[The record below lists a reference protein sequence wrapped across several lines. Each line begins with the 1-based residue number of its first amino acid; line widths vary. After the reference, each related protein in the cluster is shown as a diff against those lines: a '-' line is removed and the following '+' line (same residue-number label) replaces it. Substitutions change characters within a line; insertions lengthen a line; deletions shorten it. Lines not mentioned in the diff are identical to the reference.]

1 MSSSTSIMM
10 SSGTWIKLNDSQNH
24 SSDTKLRCIRR
35 VEKVNAATNFGNLWT
50 VLQFPI
56 PSSLKYKRIILAK
69 IRYYCEYWY
78 YSYESGNKETGM
90 EVAPYITDGQALYT
104 LTGANYESK
113 GELGAWKT
121 VEAFN
126 RIEYYP
132 RERIADVTDLLTGN
146 ISSDGYFTVFMAGM
160 PGWVENGVEGRI
172 SSLGTG
178 HEAYLDITYEDVT
191 QLAPTPTYPVN
202 ANVNENQEILFTW
215 AWNSSTEAVQA
226 AVQLEYKLKTAQSYT
241 VVSLTQTGHTYKLT
255 TGLPQGEYQWRIKG
269 TNDAGE
275 SSGYSSVVSFNV
287 VGKPAIPVINA
298 IPNRTLTEIT
308 WNAVGQLSADITLT
322 DSNGNVLVEQTI
334 ASQISSFKP
343 EMFLKGTYTFG
354 VRVRNETGINS
365 EWAYRTFSITAAG
378 PARPTIRLS
387 QNYAQ
392 VKININRDDNLN
404 YAIIRKE
411 DVKDAPEKILA
422 IIREDEYIDK
432 TFALETPYRYVVRAY
447 STGGYT
453 DSEPARAICHSET
466 VIIESVDDEVILDR
480 SESQFLPYVEDAV
493 TEFATFNTVGREYPI
508 VEHGENESWAFR
520 SNLFV
525 TEEQKAK
532 LRIMAKQNKLYYR
545 DYSKR
550 AFPVAIEGLSFTRYM
565 NRGYIAEIRF
575 IRIAEEEVLVN
586 V

>member
-10 SSGTWIKLNDSQNH
+10 SSGTWIRKYDSTNH
-24 SSDTKLRCIRR
+24 SSDLELRCIRR
-35 VEKVNAATNFGNLWT
+35 FKNDGPLGDLTA

-56 PSSLKYKRIILAK
+56 PSSLKYKRIISAK
-69 IRYYCEYWY
+69 IRYYSKYWY
-78 YSYESGNKETGM
+78 YQYETASRETGM
-90 EVAPYITDGQALYT
+90 ELAPYITDGQALYT
-104 LTGANYESK
+104 LTGSNYESK

-121 VEAFN
+121 VEPFN
-126 RIEYYP
+126 SYVNYP
-132 RERIADVTDLLTGN
+132 RERVADVTDLLAGN

-160 PGWVENGVEGRI
+160 PGWHYAGVETHI

-178 HEAYLDITYEDVT
+178 HEAYLDIIYEDVT
-191 QLAPTPTYPVN
+191 QLAPTPTYPIN

-255 TGLPQGEYQWRIKG
+255 SGLPQGEYQWRIKG
-269 TNDAGE
+269 TNDASE
-275 SSGYSSVVSFNV
+275 TSGYSSVVNFNV

-308 WNAVGQLSADITLT
+308 WNAVGQLSADITLV
-322 DSNGNVLVEQTI
+322 DSNGITLVEQTI

-378 PARPTIRLS
+378 PAKPTIRLS
-387 QNYAQ
+387 QDYAQ
-392 VKININRDDNLN
+392 VKININKDDNLN

-453 DSEPARAICHSET
+453 DSDPARAICHSET
-466 VIIESVDDEVILDR
+466 VIIESADDEVILDR
-480 SESQFLPYVEDAV
+480 SESQFLPYVEDAA

-565 NRGYIAEIRF
+565 NRGYIVDIRF